1 MSAALSPSD
10 AGQAG
15 TPAETFVQSRPT
27 SAWRGSRAT
36 LILIILAGAFA
47 RLLTLTIPAFEDPY
61 SWRQYDTAAIARNFA
76 EGQFHILYPQIDWR
90 GNSPGYVESEFQ
102 IYTATVAALYRL
114 FGVHEWLGGA
124 VNIAAY
130 AAGALLLFA
139 LVRRLFGEREA
150 HFAVFFY
157 AVLPLSF
164 LYTRTFQPDAFLS
177 LASLVGVYYFWRWT
191 EEGGGARLAA
201 SALGICVA
209 ILIKPFSAYLGLVAL
224 WLAFRKIGWAMFRNF
239 YLWMFAAVT
248 LLPPVLWYTHAARLW
263 YAYGNTFG
271 VIAGPPG
278 LWVPPA
284 ANLGPWTAAKVI
296 AWQIL
301 ALLLTP
307 AGIILLVAG
316 WVWKPRGNYG
326 PLAAWAVAF
335 GAVVLVAPTRF
346 QYHEYYLLPM
356 VFVAAAGMGVGLC
369 ALLETRA
376 LRPWFARG
384 VVVFLLVW
392 LTASAGF
399 TTAGRLFLFP
409 RHDEVRSFDARVQQ
423 LTEPGALV
431 IFLRQCSPE
440 ESYYHRQHRT
450 AQGEFLSSFPRDFYL
465 SHRKGFSLDA
475 ELATPAFIE
484 TLRQRGARYLA
495 TPWVQLIADNPA
507 LARELARRYTP
518 LVVAPEGVLYRLDS
532 PALAGVP
539 SASNPQTDPH

>member
-1 MSAALSPSD
+1 
-10 AGQAG
+10 
-15 TPAETFVQSRPT
+15 VQSRPT
-27 SAWRGSRAT
+27 ATRRGTRAA

-47 RLLTLTIPAFEDPY
+47 RLLTLTIPPFEDPH

-114 FGVHEWLGGA
+114 FGVHEWLGVA

-139 LVRRLFGEREA
+139 LVRRLFREREA
-150 HFAVFFY
+150 LFAVYFY

-164 LYTRTFQPDAFLS
+164 IYTRTFQPDAFLS

-209 ILIKPFSAYLGLVAL
+209 ILIKPFSAYLGLVVL
-224 WLAFRKIGWAMFRNF
+224 LLAFRKFGWAMFRNF
-239 YLWMFAAVT
+239 SLWMFAAFT
-248 LLPPVLWYTHAARLW
+248 LLPSVLWYAHAARLW

-284 ANLGPWTAAKVI
+284 SNLWQWHAAKLI
-296 AWQIL
+296 AWQIV
-301 ALLLTP
+301 AHILTP
-307 AGIILLVAG
+307 AGIFFLVAG
-316 WVWKPRGNYG
+316 WVWKPRGSFG
-326 PLAAWAVAF
+326 PLAAWLAAF
-335 GAVVLVAPTRF
+335 AAVVLLAPARF
-346 QYHEYYLLPM
+346 QSHEYYLLPI
-356 VFVAAAGMGVGLC
+356 VFVAAAGMGAGVC

-376 LRPWFARG
+376 LRPGFARG
-384 VVVFLLVW
+384 VVAFLLVW

-399 TTAGRLFLFP
+399 ETYTVLFLVP
-409 RHDEVRSFDARVQQ
+409 RHEEAHIFDARVER

-431 IFLRQCSPE
+431 IFLRPFFRE
-440 ESYYHRQHRT
+440 EGYYHRQHRT
-450 AQGEFLSSFPRDFYL
+450 AQGEFLSSYPRDFYL

-495 TPWVQLIADNPA
+495 TPWVKLIAENPA
-507 LARELARRYTP
+507 LAEELVRRYTP
-518 LVVAPEGVLYRLDS
+518 LLVTPEGVLYRLDP
-532 PALAGVP
+532 PAPAGVP
-539 SASNPQTDPH
+539 QPSKQQTDPH